1 MEQYASIGKLV
12 LKNAIGLQK
21 NRKEIEY
28 RTVPKLDEK
37 ASGCFACPVYSQKQF
52 YANQPESNEYLN
64 ACAKCINCNHQVTK
78 YVEEE
83 HVKYINEGN
92 RYATKLGYS
101 ETLKANGL
109 KLLIV
114 LHMMHPD
121 RFGYIYNLSI
131 SELRDVLGCD
141 RKTVISNL
149 ESLKNYD
156 YIDYVKT
163 NQRGYIN
170 VSLIGYDS
178 YFKPAREGGRGY
190 MTFSIKLV
198 EALLEIKDLTTLRLF
213 LHQLIDTNNHAE
225 TEQKVFKK
233 SYQELRDC
241 LPGYYKPNHI
251 KKGLSGNIDSPIF
264 QLKVGDSVTFILNNE
279 YNAKQVK
286 EELIRDSRRSLRDY
300 VEQLNDKFDSI
311 NEKTAFAEDTLPE
324 LFWKGNKPAR
334 YVNLSVN
341 TNDLEDLAKM
351 CWQFSMY
358 DIMDAI
364 NYIYMN
370 YIIPHRMIEN
380 LPGLVRTIIP
390 EIRELRDSFKLAA

>member
-28 RTVPKLDEK
+28 RTVSKLDEK
-37 ASGCFACPVYSQKQF
+37 ASGCFACPIYSQKLF
-52 YANQPESNEYLN
+52 YADQPDGNEYLN
-64 ACAKCINCNHQVTK
+64 ACYQCTKCKHRVTK
-78 YVEEE
+78 EVTEE
-83 HVKYINEGN
+83 HVKYINEKN
-92 RYATKLGYS
+92 KYATKIGYS
-101 ETLKANGL
+101 ETLKSNGL

-121 RFGYIYNLSI
+121 RYGYIYNLSI
-131 SELRDVLGCD
+131 SELKDTLKCD

-163 NQRGYIN
+163 SHRGFIN
-170 VSLIGYDS
+170 ISLKGYDS

-198 EALLEIKDLTTLRLF
+198 EELLKIKDLTTLRLF
-213 LHQLIDTNNHAE
+213 LHQLIDTDNHAE

-233 SYQELRDC
+233 TYHELRDC

-251 KKGLSGNIDSPIF
+251 KKGLLGNIDNPIF
-264 QLKVGDSVTFILNNE
+264 KLNVGEAVTFILNSE

-286 EELIRDSRRSLRDY
+286 EQLIRDSRRSLKDY
-300 VEQLNDKFDSI
+300 IKQLNDKFDSI
-311 NEKTAFAEDTLPE
+311 NAKEALPE
-324 LFWKGNKPAR
+324 DLLPEDFWKDSKPEK
-334 YVNLSVN
+334 YVDLTVKVN
-341 TNDLEDLAKM
+341 DIEDLAKM

-358 DIMDAI
+358 DIIDAI

-370 YIIPHRMIEN
+370 YILAHRLIEN

-390 EIRELRDSFKLAA
+390 EIRELRESFKLAA